1 MPHPIEEQ
9 SYRILST
16 RLDFESFDDESAEI
30 IARVVHSTA
39 DLDFAKTMTVTSN
52 FVVSALNLLNRERP
66 IVCDVSMTKFGVN
79 SKKSISAIAEQF
91 ELMANKT
98 RSYSSMVKAAL
109 SSAPAIFVVGCSPTS
124 LEALLDCE
132 QLLDGSVIVG
142 MPVGFVGAAESKLRL
157 LNSNFEFVTNSG
169 ERGGS
174 AAAAAAMNAV
184 IRISTGQRYIKDGRI
199 VEPFQ
204 TTKGAPNDLES

>member
-39 DLDFAKTMTVTSN
+39 DLDFAKTMIVTSD
-52 FVVSALNLLNRERP
+52 FVDAALNLLERERP
-66 IVCDVSMTKFGVN
+66 IVCDVSMTKSGVN
-79 SKKSISAIAEQF
+79 SKKSISAIAGQF
-91 ELMANKT
+91 EPMANKT
-98 RSYSSMVKAAL
+98 RSYSSMFKAATSL
-109 SSAPAIFVVGCSPTS
+109 SPAIFVVGCSPTS
-124 LEALLDCE
+124 LEALLDYE
-132 QLLDGSVIVG
+132 ETLNGSVIIG

-157 LNSNFEFVTNSG
+157 CNSGFEFVTNSG

-184 IRISTGQRYIKDGRI
+184 IRLSAGHRYIKGGRI

-204 TTKGAPNDLES
+204 TTKGVPNDFES

>member
-52 FVVSALNLLNRERP
+52 FVESALNLLNRERP

-91 ELMANKT
+91 ELIANKT

-124 LEALLDCE
+124 LEALLDYE

-184 IRISTGQRYIKDGRI
+184 IRISTGQRYIKGGRI